1 MNWLADTLIGT
12 RSQQWRVAGD
22 RRNGRQRATV
32 LNSLATV
39 FNGLRQWRN
48 RQVAIRELSALDDRL
63 LRDIGIARGEIGSI
77 VSGTG
82 NNRYHGSNQRFSSN
96 SVSEPRVDKREKVEK
111 SAVHHIKVVDVKT
124 DWQRAA

>member
-1 MNWLADTLIGT
+1 MYWLADTLIGT

-22 RRNGRQRATV
+22 WRDGRQRRGI
-32 LNSLATV
+32 LNGLIAV
-39 FNGLRQWRN
+39 FNGLRQWRK
-48 RQVAIRELSALDDRL
+48 RQAAIRELSALDDRV

-77 VSGTG
+77 VSGTV

-96 SVSEPRVDKREKVEK
+96 SVSQPRVDKREKAGR
-111 SAVHHIKVVDVKT
+111 STVHHIDFADAKT